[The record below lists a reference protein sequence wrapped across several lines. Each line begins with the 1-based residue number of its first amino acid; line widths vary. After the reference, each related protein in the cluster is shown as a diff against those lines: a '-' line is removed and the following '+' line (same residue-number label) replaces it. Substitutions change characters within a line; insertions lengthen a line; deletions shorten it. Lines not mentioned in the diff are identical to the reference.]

1 MEQNTYPYSLDDFE
15 SRAVAGPGSFLVKTY
30 AHLFGAIVLF
40 ALLEAVL
47 FTVFPTQVLG
57 AISALGPKG
66 TGLLILGLCFATSFI
81 SGLLLSRSQSRLA
94 QYAALGLNVVLETL
108 IFVPILAYA
117 VLLTN
122 NIGIVLHAAVGTVL
136 LTALLSV
143 IVFMTRNNFSFLR
156 PFLFFASITALG
168 LIVASL
174 IFGFPLG
181 TIFVYAMIA
190 LACCY
195 ILFSTG
201 RVMDSY
207 LEDGGSGS
215 YVLAA
220 SELFVSVMML
230 FYYILIA
237 LLNRSR

>member
-122 NIGIVLHAAVGTVL
+122 NLGIALHAAVGTVL

-156 PFLFFASITALG
+156 PFLFFASIAALG

-174 IFGFPLG
+174 IFGFTLG

-201 RVMDSY
+201 KVMDSY
-207 LEDGGSGS
+207 YEGGDGG
-215 YVLAA
+215 YILAA

>member
-122 NIGIVLHAAVGTVL
+122 NLGIVLHAAVGTVL

-156 PFLFFASITALG
+156 PFLFFASIAALG

-201 RVMDSY
+201 KVMDSY
-207 LEDGGSGS
+207 YEGVDGG
-215 YVLAA
+215 YILAA

>member
-1 MEQNTYPYSLDDFE
+1 MDQNTYPYSLDDFE
-15 SRAVAGPGSFLVKTY
+15 PRAVAGPGSFLVKTY
-30 AHLFGAIVLF
+30 AHLFGAVVLF
-40 ALLEAVL
+40 AALEAVL
-47 FTVFPTQVLG
+47 FTVFPTQVLST
-57 AISALGPKG
+57 ISALGPKG

-190 LACCY
+190 LASCY

-201 RVMDSY
+201 KVMDSY
-207 LEDGGSGS
+207 YEGGDGG
-215 YVLAA
+215 YILAA

>member
-1 MEQNTYPYSLDDFE
+1 MDQNTYPYSLDDFE
-15 SRAVAGPGSFLVKTY
+15 PRAVAGPGSFLVKTY
-30 AHLFGAIVLF
+30 AHLFGAVVLF
-40 ALLEAVL
+40 AALEAVL
-47 FTVFPTQVLG
+47 FTVFPTQVLS

-201 RVMDSY
+201 KVMDSY
-207 LEDGGSGS
+207 YDGGDGG
-215 YVLAA
+215 YILAA

>member
-1 MEQNTYPYSLDDFE
+1 MDQNTYPYSLDDFE
-15 SRAVAGPGSFLVKTY
+15 PRAVAGPGSFLVKTY
-30 AHLFGAIVLF
+30 AHLFGAVVLF
-40 ALLEAVL
+40 AALEAVL
-47 FTVFPTQVLG
+47 FTVFPTQVLST
-57 AISALGPKG
+57 ISALGPKG

-201 RVMDSY
+201 KVMDSY
-207 LEDGGSGS
+207 YDGGDGG
-215 YVLAA
+215 YILAA

>member
-1 MEQNTYPYSLDDFE
+1 MDQNTYPYSLDDFE
-15 SRAVAGPGSFLVKTY
+15 PRAVAGPGSFLVKTY
-30 AHLFGAIVLF
+30 AHLFGAVVLF
-40 ALLEAVL
+40 AALEAVL
-47 FTVFPTQVLG
+47 FTVFPTQVLS

-201 RVMDSY
+201 KVMDSY
-207 LEDGGSGS
+207 YDGGDGG
-215 YVLAA
+215 YILAA

-230 FYYILIA
+230 FYYILMF
-237 LLNRSR
+237 LLRRVR

>member
-201 RVMDSY
+201 KVMDSY
-207 LEDGGSGS
+207 YEGGDGG
-215 YVLAA
+215 YILAA

>member
-30 AHLFGAIVLF
+30 ALLFGAIVLF

-122 NIGIVLHAAVGTVL
+122 NLGIALHAAVGTVL

-156 PFLFFASITALG
+156 PFLFFASIAALG

-174 IFGFPLG
+174 IFGFTLG

-201 RVMDSY
+201 KVMDSY
-207 LEDGGSGS
+207 YEGGDGG
-215 YVLAA
+215 YILAA

>member
-1 MEQNTYPYSLDDFE
+1 
-15 SRAVAGPGSFLVKTY
+15 
-30 AHLFGAIVLF
+30 
-40 ALLEAVL
+40 
-47 FTVFPTQVLG
+47 
-57 AISALGPKG
+57 
-66 TGLLILGLCFATSFI
+66 
-81 SGLLLSRSQSRLA
+81 SRLA

-201 RVMDSY
+201 KVMDSY
-207 LEDGGSGS
+207 YDGGDGG
-215 YVLAA
+215 YILAA